1 MASTQRAISRLVA
14 QAGQMLLAHGAEST
28 LVGDIMR
35 RIGIASGVSEVE
47 VALSAN
53 ALVVTTVMDGHCI
66 TTTRSCVDRGINM
79 KAVTEIQRICIM
91 MEKGVL
97 DPMMA
102 QRKLNNISPE
112 RYNRWLVVFMIGISC
127 ASFAR
132 LAGGDWAVFAMTF
145 LASACGMIVR
155 QEIGHRHFN
164 PLLNFAATA
173 FVTTLISAQAVTLEI
188 GNLPTVVMASSV
200 LMLVPGF
207 PLINSVADMLKGH
220 INMGIARFV
229 MASLLTL
236 ATSLGIVAAMSVTGI
251 WGWSS

>member
-102 QRKLNNISPE
+102 QKKLNNISPE

-132 LAGGDWAVFAMTF
+132 LAGGLGRVCDDIFGFGLRHDRSSRNRTSSFQPTF
-145 LASACGMIVR
+145 ELCCNGVR
-155 QEIGHRHFN
+155 DHPYLCTSGHF
-164 PLLNFAATA
+164 
-173 FVTTLISAQAVTLEI
+173 
-188 GNLPTVVMASSV
+188 
-200 LMLVPGF
+200 
-207 PLINSVADMLKGH
+207 
-220 INMGIARFV
+220 
-229 MASLLTL
+229 
-236 ATSLGIVAAMSVTGI
+236 
-251 WGWSS
+251 

>member
-91 MEKGVL
+91 MEKGML

-112 RYNRWLVVFMIGISC
+112 RYNRWLVVFMIGLSC

-164 PLLNFAATA
+164 PLLNFTATA
-173 FVTTLISAQAVTLEI
+173 FVTTLISAQAVILEI